1 MVLPVPNFEGT
12 SPYVVQQGAGMCV
25 TDSDQQ
31 TEYACAVFLKWF
43 TDETR
48 NIRYAVNSGYLP
60 VKKAA
65 SDYEKISSTESSASR
80 IIQDTLYIA
89 INEINSSELYTAPP
103 YDNSDKI
110 RDFLGDYISRTASED
125 KSAAMERIAGGEER
139 TSVISS
145 YTDDAAF
152 EKWYDGFLSGYTSAA
167 GE

>member
-1 MVLPVPNFEGT
+1 MLPVPDFEGT

-25 TDSDQQ
+25 KGSDQK

-48 NIRYAVNSGYLP
+48 NIKYAVNSGYLP

-65 SDYEKISSTESSASR
+65 SDYEKISSAESSSSR
-80 IIQDTLYIA
+80 IIQDTLSIA
-89 INEINSSELYTAPP
+89 INEINSRELYTAPP

-125 KSAAMERIAGGEER
+125 KAAAQERIAGGENR

-152 EKWYDGFLSGYTSAA
+152 EKWYEGFLSGYTSTA
-167 GE
+167 GR

>member
-1 MVLPVPNFEGT
+1 MIFPRGRDLWRYPKNR
-12 SPYVVQQGAGMCV
+12 MCV
-25 TDSDQQ
+25 TDSDQK
-31 TEYACAVFLKWF
+31 TEYACTVFLKWF

-48 NIRYAVNSGYLP
+48 NIRYAVKSGYLP

-65 SDYEKISSTESSASR
+65 SDYEKISSAGSSAIG
-80 IIQDTLYIA
+80 IIQDTFNIA
-89 INEINSSELYTAPP
+89 ISEINSRELYTAPP
-103 YDNSDKI
+103 YDNSDKV

-125 KSAAMERIAGGEER
+125 KAAVLERIAGGEER

-167 GE
+167 GK